1 MYILSLFI
9 WHYHLSRA
17 SYIVG
22 DCVLAAC
29 KARKPDGHV
38 CQAKAR
44 IGSDFCFFHD
54 PELSDARRQ
63 AQCRGGHKQTRIRVI
78 PSHTPDFH
86 FSDSVRIKELLEYA
100 ANQLVQG
107 ELDPKSAYVL
117 GYLAD
122 CALRAHKLITLEQRI
137 DEVEKLIHSEKE
149 IAIGDPAYLEIDWE
163 GPSKSGPEQSE
174 SA

>member
-1 MYILSLFI
+1 
-9 WHYHLSRA
+9 
-17 SYIVG
+17 V
-22 DCVLAAC
+22 AAC
-29 KARKPDGHV
+29 KARKPDGHA

-44 IGSDFCFFHD
+44 IGSYFCFFHD

-63 AQCRGGHKQTRIRVI
+63 AQCRGGRKNTHIRVI

-86 FSDSVRIKELLEYA
+86 FTDSVRIKELLEYA
-100 ANQLVQG
+100 ANGLVQG
-107 ELDPKSAYVL
+107 DLDPKSAYVL

-149 IAIGDPAYLEIDWE
+149 IPIGSSEYLEIDFDSAPE
-163 GPSKSGPEQSE
+163 GAVIQAE
-174 SA
+174 